1 MVLTV
6 VLISLF
12 IIAIY
17 ILLLPIVICV
27 DTNANEYYIQ
37 LKGLAKASIEEDKE
51 EVIRIK
57 LKMLFLNFHFFPLK
71 KIGLV
76 KKKKVKKKSTKKR
89 KNRINIRTGLR
100 LLKSFKVKKML
111 LDIDTGDCISNAK
124 LYPVFAFL
132 KYYTK
137 GSFNINFDG
146 RNEMALYVQNRPI
159 HIIKSFINS

>member
-1 MVLTV
+1 MAVPLI
-6 VLISLF
+6 LISLF

-17 ILLLPIVICV
+17 ILLLPIVICL
-27 DTNANEYYIQ
+27 DTNTNEYYIQ

-57 LKMLFLNFHFFPLK
+57 LRMLFFNFHFFPLK
-71 KIGLV
+71 KVGLGR
-76 KKKKVKKKSTKKR
+76 KKTVKKKSTKKP

-100 LLKSFKVKKML
+100 LLNSFKVKKIL
-111 LDIDTGDCISNAK
+111 LDIDTGDCIYNAK

-137 GSFNINFDG
+137 GSFNINFNG
-146 RNEMALYVQNRPI
+146 RNEMALYIQNRPI
-159 HIIKSFINS
+159 YIIKSFINS